1 MRGGEEMQRKD
12 KEKIIEKL
20 YKYILVI
27 MEN

>member
-1 MRGGEEMQRKD
+1 MRGGEEMQRKE

-27 MEN
+27 MKN

>member
-1 MRGGEEMQRKD
+1 MRGGKEMQRKD

>member
-1 MRGGEEMQRKD
+1 MRGGEEMQRKE

>member
-1 MRGGEEMQRKD
+1 MRGGEEMQRKE

-27 MEN
+27 MEK